1 MPKSISTD
9 NYEQVRV
16 KTGIHYR
23 QAEVTVRV
31 AGEDGAKVYEFDFSS
46 EAPVEGRWMWVEE
59 QERYV
64 QGTEVLLHGKDNVD
78 LSFIGSGRAPFL
90 KDHNWG
96 LQAGVIEAV
105 TLDDE
110 RRVLKVT
117 GLKFSRSRDG
127 QDLQADI
134 DDGIRKNVSVGYVIE
149 EVIEAEP
156 PKRDSPGVYHVTK
169 WRPYEV
175 SSVSIP
181 ADEGVGFRQRAEN
194 AEFDTVVYR
203 SKQFFNH
210 NEKEE
215 REMEPEKNNRAGERG
230 EQTPA
235 PAQTVEVKMESDH
248 TRISLVADLNSD
260 IFTGGRRIAS
270 DAIADNLSFDEFKER
285 YLPELKKAQDEAE
298 KRAIEDAT
306 VDFSIGL
313 SEKETNRFRFMNLVN
328 LLANPNSREAREKAA
343 YELEVSDAAASRS
356 KKAPQGI
363 MVPVDVLRGAFN
375 PFRHQR
381 ELTVAGDGGVFKQ
394 TNVLG
399 GSFIDFLDAQTR
411 VVQAGAT
418 VLRDLDGSIS
428 IPRRN
433 AEMIGGWVG
442 ESGDT
447 PEKTPSYDSVTLTD
461 KTYGMHVLISRQMRL
476 QSSVDIEMLVRR
488 DMATGMAIGIDRGAL
503 SGTGSGNQPTGVINK
518 TGVNFVTLGGA
529 HTPTYDNVVDM
540 ETAITEDNELAEGGD
555 LSWIL
560 HPTFV
565 GVCKKTP
572 IESGDAT
579 RIISRDEKGLIGY
592 PRYSTRNA
600 LYNSVKRMILGNWA
614 DLLIGFWSG
623 LDVIVDPYSSAQDGT
638 LRLVILQDCDVAL
651 RHPESF
657 CISENPPI

>member
-1 MPKSISTD
+1 MPTNINLE

-16 KTGIHYR
+16 KSGIHYR
-23 QAEVTVRV
+23 QAEMTVRA

-46 EAPVEGRWMWVEE
+46 EAPVDGRWMWVEE

-64 QGTEVLLHGKDNVD
+64 YGTEVLLHGKENVD

-90 KDHNWG
+90 KDHSWSR
-96 LQAGVIEAV
+96 QAGVIEGV
-105 TLDDE
+105 TLDEE

-117 GLKFSRSRDG
+117 GLKFSRSQEG

-134 DDGIRKNVSVGYVIE
+134 DDGIRKNVSVGYLIE
-149 EVIEAEP
+149 EVVEAEP
-156 PKRDSPGVYHVTK
+156 PKRDKPGVYHVTK

-181 ADEGVGFRQRAEN
+181 ADEGVGFRQRSEK
-194 AEFDTVVYR
+194 AEFETIVYR
-203 SKQFFNH
+203 SKQSNNH
-210 NEKEE
+210 KEKEE
-215 REMEPEKNNRAGERG
+215 RKMPPETNNTTEERG
-230 EQTPA
+230 TENPA

-260 IFTGGRRIAS
+260 IFAGGRRIAS
-270 DAIADNLSFDEFKER
+270 DAIAEDLSFDEFKER
-285 YLPELKKAQDEAE
+285 YMPELKKAQDEAE
-298 KRAIEDAT
+298 KRAIDDAT
-306 VDFSIGL
+306 DDLSIGM
-313 SEKETNRFRFMNLVN
+313 SDKEVNRFRFMNLVN

-356 KKAPQGI
+356 KKAPQGVL
-363 MVPVDVLRGAFN
+363 VPVDVLRGAFN
-375 PFRHQR
+375 PFRHRR

-418 VLRDLDGSIS
+418 VLRDLNGSVS
-428 IPRRN
+428 IPRRD
-433 AEMIGGWVG
+433 AEMVGGWVG

-447 PEKTPSYDSVTLTD
+447 PEKTPSYDAVTLSD

-488 DMATGMAIGIDRGAL
+488 DMAKGMAIGIDRGAL
-503 SGTGSGNQPTGVINK
+503 SGTGLANQPTGVINQ
-518 TGVNFVTLGGA
+518 TGVNTVTLGGA
-529 HTPTYDNVVDM
+529 HAPTYDNVVDM

-560 HPTFV
+560 HPTLV

-600 LYNSVKRMILGNWA
+600 LYDSVKRMILGNWA

-657 CISENPPI
+657 CISENPV